1 MISRTRIAAL
11 SIGRR
16 FLTTGPEVVAPAASI
31 VSDFS
36 FDELH
41 VESPDNAEKPR
52 YGRRERTWVKLSGL
66 PRTISPTD
74 IAKHVRALTS
84 SNPQQVHLDYR
95 NFIPSGRAWVGFT
108 NPEKTE
114 QALEVLRDSVI
125 AGYTIRAQKTDEQ
138 NLVDAGLPPRTRGP
152 RGRAEAQERGLASG
166 NGPDAKLIN
175 RQKNVYMWGL
185 PGRILGPELVKL
197 LDPYELRVTA
207 EEPRPIQKLERK
219 APTSRFVVRLT
230 TIAGAHRLVRD
241 FHMTEKFG
249 AGYLVHARVVY

>member
-1 MISRTRIAAL
+1 MISRTRTAAL
-11 SIGRR
+11 CVGRR
-16 FLTTGPEVVAPAASI
+16 LLSTGPEASPAKSPVFDLA
-31 VSDFS
+31 

-41 VESPDNAEKPR
+41 TETANDTEKPR
-52 YGRRERTWVKLSGL
+52 FARRERTWVKLSGL
-66 PRTISPTD
+66 PRTISPAD
-74 IAKHVRALTS
+74 IAKHVTALTL
-84 SNPQQVHLDYR
+84 SNPKQVHLDYR

-114 QALEVLRDSVI
+114 QALQVLRDSVI
-125 AGYTIRAQKTDEQ
+125 AGHTIRAQKTDEQ
-138 NLVDAGLPPRTRGP
+138 NLVDAGLPPRTRGF

-185 PGRILGPELVKL
+185 PGRTLGPELVKL
-197 LDPYELRVTA
+197 LDPYGLRVTA